1 MLGYQRVFFQ
11 LAFIIKFGIF
21 LGGDIFPFG
30 NPRHTEASLWRW
42 GWVLT
47 KKKMGTSR
55 NSIRCFC
62 WSIYHRFC
70 GWPNVL
76 LRVGFKM
83 GIDAIPPWRLI
94 RSHVAMWTFKRP
106 VDDVWLFLVVT
117 NTGKTNGFAHW
128 IYVILLE
135 LCHFCIHQKWINC
148 KEYVNMSLLGH
159 FLQSPIWLSNFQP
172 MAQVFGGGWAD
183 SVRLLDNQDRRHWDF
198 RVFEA
203 PFLDDHTTRPFFG
216 ADVFLGEFISWSAPS
231 GAVRDGTR
239 IESGP
244 GRKDS
249 YIRDW
254 FPELWDTP
262 WYRRWALCIL
272 CILRCWEI
280 AVETIGQ
287 SQLRL

>member
-62 WSIYHRFC
+62 WSIYHR
-70 GWPNVL
+70 L
-76 LRVGFKM
+76 SKM

-203 PFLDDHTTRPFFG
+203 PFLDDHTTRPFFWCWCLFG
-216 ADVFLGEFISWSAPS
+216 RIHLVLSPVGSRSGRDEDWEWPWQERFLHQGLVPRIVGHSLVQALSSVHSVHSEMLGNCRGNDWSVTA
-231 GAVRDGTR
+231 ATL
-239 IESGP
+239 ESAFFP
-244 GRKDS
+244 G
-249 YIRDW
+249 
-254 FPELWDTP
+254 
-262 WYRRWALCIL
+262 
-272 CILRCWEI
+272 
-280 AVETIGQ
+280 Q
-287 SQLRL
+287 